1 MQAVFMTINSL
12 YTHAN
17 VMMDFTEM
25 DLFVRRNERV
35 KLIPTCVM
43 KMQDVLLI
51 MIELMFVNVN
61 PVSTNQNINFS
72 ANNYYKNVCNY
83 QVTLE
88 MGQFAD

>member
-61 PVSTNQNINFS
+61 PV
-72 ANNYYKNVCNY
+72 
-83 QVTLE
+83 TLE